1 MKKIFLILV
10 AVCAYVACDPVQED
24 FSNGGHIT
32 VKELIDQS
40 TVVVDKVEKIVDQKT
55 FSATAGT
62 PLVLKENVDVKDCE
76 SIVLYFGEA
85 IPDTCWE
92 VSLTGEKFERIPKNV
107 SVYRCEIGEKAT
119 NGVLQQIALKHI
131 KNTDNN
137 SLTVKGVYKTYG
149 RRAAPS
155 KEGKCGNVIYCS
167 TSAPVNAKWTIG
179 NKDFIGN
186 YAANKMPVKVDE
198 NGNYAK
204 TPYTIILTAL
214 CPDSTVLTAEFPV
227 NCEEISNPLVKY
239 YLYGDPNRSDEE
251 KAEDPQLPFQPAA
264 WDAAAMR
271 FSSTEGAHLPTIP
284 DEVYDGLKT
293 LIFDVS
299 DVTPDF
305 DLKVMNGWWSNTYYD
320 HVKWVDGLNELEIT
334 KTMARECAKK
344 YANDDP
350 AGGKDLDL
358 MLYSGSMTLKAVYY
372 EE

>member
-85 IPDTCWE
+85 IP
-92 VSLTGEKFERIPKNV
+92 
-107 SVYRCEIGEKAT
+107 VYRCEIGEKAT

-204 TPYTIILTAL
+204 NWGKYNI
-214 CPDSTVLTAEFPV
+214 SEFT
-227 NCEEISNPLVKY
+227 
-239 YLYGDPNRSDEE
+239 R
-251 KAEDPQLPFQPAA
+251 
-264 WDAAAMR
+264 
-271 FSSTEGAHLPTIP
+271 
-284 DEVYDGLKT
+284 
-293 LIFDVS
+293 IF
-299 DVTPDF
+299 
-305 DLKVMNGWWSNTYYD
+305 
-320 HVKWVDGLNELEIT
+320 
-334 KTMARECAKK
+334 
-344 YANDDP
+344 
-350 AGGKDLDL
+350 
-358 MLYSGSMTLKAVYY
+358 
-372 EE
+372 